1 MEMLIGET
9 KIVGEEE
16 MAPMEFDMVARG
28 DMVVGEGGEKKK
40 DGSGGHRWILAL
52 RSKRSEL
59 NLGSTFHY
67 VNYV

>member
-1 MEMLIGET
+1 MEMLIAET

-40 DGSGGHRWILAL
+40 RMAAEAIGGSWL
-52 RSKRSEL
+52 
-59 NLGSTFHY
+59 LGPKGQ
-67 VNYV
+67 N